1 MQQQFVKYLKYRY
14 SLRYI
19 LDHHDKSAY
28 YNIFKKQ
35 TIYECIYDK
44 LVWYFILITI
54 GRIFRLIILEKN
66 IYILTKILNWAV
78 GK

>member
-19 LDHHDKSAY
+19 LDHRDKSAY
-28 YNIFKKQ
+28 YNIFKKKKQ
-35 TIYECIYDK
+35 TAYGCLYDK

-54 GRIFRLIILEKN
+54 G
-66 IYILTKILNWAV
+66 
-78 GK
+78 